1 MKNYR
6 AKEISWLS
14 FNERLLQEAERKEV
28 PLIERIKFLGIYS
41 NNLDEFFRVRVA
53 ILKRLAKLGKDTE
66 LYGGKPSDILQTIHR
81 LVIHQSRYFYT
92 IYEKIL
98 KDLEKEDIF
107 LINEMQLNGEQG
119 GYVKAY
125 FEKKIRPLL
134 MPVIISE
141 ERGLPDLKDEAIY
154 LAVHLKKKNHKKI
167 VAALIEVPTEA
178 INRFILLPRTNHKQY
193 IIILDDVIR
202 YELRDIF
209 YMYDYD
215 EIGAYTIKLT
225 RDAELEID
233 DEVSENYVKKISLG
247 LEKRKEAHPVRF
259 LHDKEMPEELL
270 NLLLRKLKFSKDDV
284 VIRGGRYHNF
294 KDFVDFPKIGGEH
307 LVYKVFEPIRHPHIK
322 KSIPFIQ
329 LLKQRDV
336 LFHFPYHP
344 FDHFI
349 DILREASIDPF
360 VREIK
365 ITIYRVAKYS
375 NVVNALINAARNGKK
390 VTAVLEL
397 QARFDEKAN
406 IKWANRLKEEGVKV
420 MYGVPGLKVH
430 SKLVYI
436 SRKEKR
442 KELSYAAVGT
452 GNFNE
457 ESATVFSDHLLFTSN
472 PEIVKEVGNI
482 FLFFE
487 KNFRIPRFKHLLVA
501 PFYLRNKIVRLINQE
516 IQNAQ
521 TGKKA
526 FIYLKLNNLVDLR
539 MIHYLYKA
547 KASGVDVRLNVRG
560 MFSMTP
566 DFHPE
571 HEPIPAIALIDR
583 FLEHSRIF
591 IFGNQGQPKVWLS
604 SADLMGRNLDR
615 RVEVACPVYDDDL
628 KKELLKMFNLQWKDN
643 GSARILDNELSNKLK
658 KRKGRT
664 IKAQQAFYSYLKGQD

>member
-53 ILKRLAKLGKDTE
+53 ILKRLAKLGKEAE

-81 LVIHQSRYFYT
+81 IVIRQSRYFYS

-98 KDLEKEDIF
+98 KDLENEDIF
-107 LINEMQLNGEQG
+107 LINEMQLNDEYGEF
-119 GYVKAY
+119 VRAY
-125 FEKKIRPLL
+125 FEKRVRPLL

-154 LAVHLKKKNHKKI
+154 LAIHLKKKNHKKF

-178 INRFILLPRTNHKQY
+178 INRFILLPKTNHKQY

-247 LEKRKEAHPVRF
+247 LEKRKDAHPVRF
-259 LHDKEMPEELL
+259 VHDKEMPDELL
-270 NLLLRKLKFSKDDV
+270 SLLLRKLKFSKDDV

-294 KDFVDFPKIGGEH
+294 KDFVNFPKIGGEH
-307 LVYKVFEPIRHPHIK
+307 LVYNVFSPIRHPHIK
-322 KSIPFIQ
+322 KAIPFIQ
-329 LLKQRDV
+329 VLKKRDI

-360 VREIK
+360 VKEIK

-375 NVVNALINAARNGKK
+375 NVINALINAARNGKK

-406 IKWANRLKEEGVKV
+406 IKWANRLKDEGVKV

-430 SKLVYI
+430 SKLVFI
-436 SRKEKR
+436 DRKEK
-442 KELSYAAVGT
+442 KQEMSYAAVGT

-472 PEIVKEVGNI
+472 AEIVKEVANI

-487 KNFRIPRFKHLLVA
+487 RNFRIPRFKHLLVA
-501 PFYLRNKIVRLINQE
+501 PFYLRNKMIRLINQE
-516 IQNAQ
+516 IQNVQ
-521 TGKKA
+521 DGKKA

-539 MIHYLYKA
+539 MIQYLYKA
-547 KASGVDVRLNVRG
+547 KSKGVEVRLNIRG
-560 MFSMTP
+560 MFSMLP
-566 DFHPE
+566 DFHSDCK
-571 HEPIPAIALIDR
+571 PIPAIGIIDR

-591 IFGNQGQPKVWLS
+591 IFGNQGQPKIWLS

-615 RVEVACPVYDDDL
+615 RVEVACPVYDSNL
-628 KKELLKMFNLQWKDN
+628 KDELLKMFDIQWKDN
-643 GSARILDNELSNKLK
+643 CSARILDNELSNELI
-658 KRKGRT
+658 KRRGRN
-664 IKAQQAFYSYLKGQD
+664 IKSQHAFYTFLKERD